1 MMDSDP
7 MEDLAA
13 ARAIAAQF
21 APAPQPDA
29 AAVDPQLRDLASQ
42 FESLGGRLLGCEFG
56 IFQRDCGAEPLG
68 LLRWADM
75 PYEGLLATLESR
87 FAGVGSVENT
97 ELFLSPVPD
106 GPAEYCTRDR
116 RGFMF
121 MRAFITQDEVP
132 FDRMYATVCRRLQF
146 LARKLIS
153 DLDEGK
159 KIFVFRLTDRHL
171 TVNELQRLHAAMRRY
186 GDNTL
191 LYVRHADPDH
201 ANNVVEHIGPGLM
214 VGTIERFKVSPTGEI
229 AASLPTASWL
239 SICRNAVELWRSK
252 GP

>member
-1 MMDSDP
+1 MQSDLTQDP
-7 MEDLAA
+7 ATAKAM
-13 ARAIAAQF
+13 AAQF
-21 APAPQPDA
+21 APAPKPDA
-29 AAVDPQLRDLASQ
+29 AAVDPQVRDLAGQ

-56 IFQRDCGAEPLG
+56 IFQRNCGAEPLG

-75 PYEGLLATLESR
+75 PYEGLLATLEAR
-87 FAGVGSVENT
+87 FAGVGSTENT

-132 FDRMYATVCRRLQF
+132 FDRMYASVCRRLQF
-146 LARKLIS
+146 LSRKLIA
-153 DLDEGK
+153 DLEEGK

-171 TVNELQRLHAAMRRY
+171 TDTELRRLHAAMRRY
-186 GDNTL
+186 GNNTL
-191 LYVRHADPDH
+191 LYVRHAGPDH
-201 ANNVVEHIGPGLM
+201 PNGIVEQIGPGLM
-214 VGTIERFKVSPTGEI
+214 VGAIDRFKVSSTGEV

-239 SICRNAVELWRSK
+239 RICRNAFELWRSAV
-252 GP
+252 P